1 MTPIAL
7 IYFLLGLSA
16 LYWPFVTLFFKRRVL
31 GAQWLIMAALMTMGL
46 AVILYS
52 TFFNSF
58 LKGEYL
64 LVIMF
69 MILSMFTPPFIQAAV
84 TNLTDTGGERPLMSR
99 LNALVIPAVVVAIL
113 MSASVIIGGSDMY
126 RLWIQR
132 GAEGIA
138 HHFYAGSW
146 RYNLIVVVHFY
157 LYWFL
162 IVAETTLVG
171 VYSIIRINRF
181 SRLLDDYY
189 AVNHVHRADLLGT
202 YLFVALNC
210 FFVVFSYIM
219 YPFNTPR
226 PVMGTAFGAVLQ
238 TVVMFFIGYFAFRT
252 PVGVEVLNEHKKRLR
267 ESSRRDLESL
277 GHNLTDYVTES
288 RSFLD
293 PDLSVYMLAD
303 HFRVSEDEIIDAF
316 HRTHGTT
323 FADYIN
329 SLRIEH
335 AISLL
340 NEQEVG
346 FHLDDPDELSR
357 LAHQCG
363 FLTRESFEHAFQHIM
378 QTSLTQWLQKGN
390 R

>member
-31 GAQWLIMAALMTMGL
+31 GAQWLIMSALTSMGL

-58 LKGEYL
+58 LKGEYI

-69 MILSMFTPPFIQAAV
+69 MVLSMFTPPLIQAAV
-84 TNLTDTGGERPLMSR
+84 SNLTDTGENRPLLSR
-99 LNALVIPAVVVAIL
+99 LNVLVIPAVVVVIL
-113 MSASVIIGGSDMY
+113 LAASVIIGGSDMY

-132 GAEGIA
+132 GSEGIA
-138 HHFYAGSW
+138 HHFYAHSW
-146 RYNLIVVVHFY
+146 RYNLIVAVHFY

-162 IVAETTLVG
+162 IVAETTFVG

-189 AVNHVHRADLLGT
+189 SVNRVHRADLLGT

-210 FFVVFSYIM
+210 FFVVLSYVM
-219 YPFNTPR
+219 YPFNSPR
-226 PVMGTAFGAVLQ
+226 PVLGTAFGAALQ
-238 TVVMFFIGYFAFRT
+238 AVDMFFIGYCAFRT
-252 PVGVEVLNEHKKRLR
+252 PVGVEVLNEHRKRLAVH
-267 ESSRRDLESL
+267 SRRGLTSLGRNLTEYVLESKA
-277 GHNLTDYVTES
+277 
-288 RSFLD
+288 FLN

-303 HFRVSEDEIIDAF
+303 HFHVSEDEIIDAI
-316 HRTHGTT
+316 HSTHGIT
-323 FADYIN
+323 FSEYID

-335 AISLL
+335 AIKLL
-340 NEQEVG
+340 DEQKEQ
-346 FHLDDPDELSR
+346 FHTDDQDDMSR

-363 FLTRESFEHAFQHIM
+363 YLERSMFERSFQKIM
-378 QTSLTQWLQKGN
+378 QTSVKDYRQ
-390 R
+390 

>member
-7 IYFLLGLSA
+7 IYFLLGLST

-31 GAQWLIMAALMTMGL
+31 GAQWLIMSALMSMGL

-52 TFFNSF
+52 TFFNNF
-58 LKGEYL
+58 LKGEYI

-69 MILSMFTPPFIQAAV
+69 MVLSMFTPPLIQSAV
-84 TNLTDTGGERPLMSR
+84 TNLTDTGENRPLLSR
-99 LNALVIPAVVVAIL
+99 LSVLVIPAVMVVAL
-113 MSASVIIGGSDMY
+113 MSASVIIGGADMY

-132 GAEGIA
+132 GSEGIA

-146 RYNLIVVVHFY
+146 RYNLIVLVHFY

-162 IVAETTLVG
+162 IVGETTFVG

-181 SRLLDDYY
+181 SRLLDEYY
-189 AVNHVHRADLLGT
+189 TVNGVHRADLQGT

-210 FFVVFSYIM
+210 FFVVFSYVM

-226 PVMGTAFGAVLQ
+226 PVVGTAFGCILQ
-238 TVVMFFIGYFAFRT
+238 AVVMFMIGYFAFRT
-252 PVGVEVLNEHKKRLR
+252 PVGVEMLNEKKLRLMER
-267 ESSRRDLESL
+267 SRRDVTFLGRSL
-277 GHNLTDYVTES
+277 TEYVTDS
-288 RSFLD
+288 KAFLN
-293 PDLSVYMLAD
+293 PDLSVFLLAD
-303 HFRVSEDEIIDAF
+303 HFRVSEDEIIDAV
-316 HRTHGTT
+316 HSMHGTS
-323 FADYIN
+323 FSEYID

-340 NEQEVG
+340 SDPESNYRV
-346 FHLDDPDELSR
+346 DDPDDLSR

-363 FLTRESFEHAFQHIM
+363 YLDKATFESSFLKIM
-378 QTSLTQWLQKGN
+378 QTSVKNYFQ
-390 R
+390 

>member
-31 GAQWLIMAALMTMGL
+31 GAQWLIMSALMSMGL
-46 AVILYS
+46 SVILYS

-69 MILSMFTPPFIQAAV
+69 MIISMFTPPLIQAAV
-84 TNLTDTGGERPLMSR
+84 TKLTETGEARPLLSR
-99 LNALVIPAVVVAIL
+99 LTVLVIPAVVVVIL
-113 MSASVIIGGSDMY
+113 MSASVIIGGDDMY

-132 GAEGIA
+132 GSQGVA
-138 HHFYAGSW
+138 HHFFAGSW

-162 IVAETTLVG
+162 IVAEVTFVG

-189 AVNHVHRADLLGT
+189 SANRVHRADLLGT

-210 FFVVFSYIM
+210 FFVVFSYVM
-219 YPFNTPR
+219 YPFNSPR
-226 PVMGTAFGAVLQ
+226 PVVGTAFGAALQ
-238 TVVMFFIGYFAFRT
+238 AVDMFFIGYYAFRT
-252 PVGVEVLNEHKKRLR
+252 PVGVEVLNEHKKRLG
-267 ESSRRDLESL
+267 EHSRRSLTSLGRNLTEYVLESKA
-277 GHNLTDYVTES
+277 
-288 RSFLD
+288 FLN
-293 PDLSVYMLAD
+293 PDLSVYILAD
-303 HFRVSEDEIIDAF
+303 HFRVSEDEIIDAV
-316 HRTHGTT
+316 HSTHGIT
-323 FADYIN
+323 FSDYIDT
-329 SLRIEH
+329 LRIEH
-335 AISLL
+335 AIRLL
-340 NEQEVG
+340 DQQKEH
-346 FHLDDPDELSR
+346 FRTDDQDDMSR

-363 FLTRESFEHAFQHIM
+363 YLERSLFERSFQKVM
-378 QTSLTQWLQKGN
+378 QTSLKDYRQ
-390 R
+390 

>member
-7 IYFLLGLSA
+7 IYFILGLSA

-31 GAQWLIMAALMTMGL
+31 GAQWLIMSALMSMGL
-46 AVILYS
+46 SVILYS
-52 TFFNSF
+52 TFFNNF

-69 MILSMFTPPFIQAAV
+69 MIISMFTPPLIQAAV
-84 TNLTDTGGERPLMSR
+84 TNLTDTGGERPLLSR
-99 LNALVIPAVVVAIL
+99 LNVLVIPAVVVAIL

-162 IVAETTLVG
+162 IVAEATFVG
-171 VYSIIRINRF
+171 AYSIIRINRF
-181 SRLLDDYY
+181 SRMLDDYY
-189 AVNHVHRADLLGT
+189 SVNRVHRADLLGT

-210 FFVVFSYIM
+210 FFVVFSYVM
-219 YPFNTPR
+219 YPFNSPR
-226 PVMGTAFGAVLQ
+226 PVAGTAFGSVLQ
-238 TVVMFFIGYFAFRT
+238 AVVMFFIGYFAFRT
-252 PVGVEVLNEHKKRLR
+252 PVGVEVLNDHRRRLGEH
-267 ESSRRDLESL
+267 SRRDLTSL
-277 GHNLTDYVTES
+277 GRNLTEYVTETK
-288 RSFLD
+288 SFLD
-293 PDLSVYMLAD
+293 PDLSVYILAD
-303 HFRVSEDEIIDAF
+303 HFRVSEDEIIDAV
-316 HRTHGTT
+316 HSTHGVT
-323 FADYIN
+323 FSDYIE

-335 AISLL
+335 AVKLL
-340 NEQEVG
+340 DEQKVH
-346 FHLDDPDELSR
+346 FHTDDPDDMTR

-363 FLTRESFEHAFQHIM
+363 YLERSTFERSFQKIM
-378 QTSLTQWLQKGN
+378 QTPVKDYRQ
-390 R
+390 